1 MCGHR
6 PTLIHTER
14 TVLRPYEDS
23 DVAGAFGWFGD
34 PEAMR
39 FEPGGAD
46 RSVADTRERLAAY
59 IAHQREHGFSKW
71 MVLSSGDS
79 RPIGHAGLMVL
90 EETGEIELGYRLLR
104 SEWGKGLATEVA
116 RAWLEHGRELGMN
129 RIIAF
134 TLRENLPSLRVMER
148 LGMRFCRTMGLA
160 PRRQSSEVGEG
171 DEYGDRVHEYV
182 VYAIDLQTW

>member
-1 MCGHR
+1 MR
-6 PTLIHTER
+6 PRIETER
-14 TVLRPYEDS
+14 TFLRPYEES
-23 DVAGAFGWFGD
+23 DARAAFGWFGD

-46 RSVADTRERLAAY
+46 RSVADTRARLAAY
-59 IAHQREHGFSKW
+59 IAHQRGHGFSKW
-71 MVLSSGDS
+71 MILSSVDR

-116 RAWLEHGRELGMN
+116 QAWLQYGRTNLGLE

-134 TLRENLPSLRVMER
+134 TRHDNQASQRVMKR
-148 LGMRFCRTMGLA
+148 LGMRFCRTMYLA
-160 PRRQSSEVGEG
+160 QRSLPSASGRGTDESGERG
-171 DEYGDRVHEYV
+171 QPYV
-182 VYAIDLQTW
+182 VYAIDLRTG